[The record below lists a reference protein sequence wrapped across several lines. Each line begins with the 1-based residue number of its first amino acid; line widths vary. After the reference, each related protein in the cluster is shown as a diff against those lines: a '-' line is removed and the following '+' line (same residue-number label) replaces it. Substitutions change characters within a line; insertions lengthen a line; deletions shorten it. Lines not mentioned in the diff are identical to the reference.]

1 MRKTIFRKLEIK
13 NLIHNYNRSRKN
25 LPRNLP
31 DKLFFW
37 DETLNEGEQVPRVF
51 LTYVEKVKLAKML
64 DDIGVAIINVGFPGI
79 SEDEERTVRRLSNEG
94 FEQAKLAASA
104 RIEKDDVDACLGGGI
119 QEISIYTPFNEL
131 NLQFMIKTTKD
142 KILQKTVDSIE
153 YAKEHDLN
161 VNFVLEDAS
170 RTPLEEIL
178 QIFKAALQAGA
189 DRLVVADTV
198 GFLRPL
204 SMRYLIAHVRS
215 GLSELTK
222 KNFDL
227 SVRCH
232 NDFGLATANTL
243 TAIEEG
249 ISYPQTC
256 VGGYGERAGLAPME
270 EVAMALEILYDIETN
285 LNAKKLYRISQL
297 AEKSFASP
305 MALQKPIV
313 GEDAFSHV
321 SEKHIHGLLAHPLS
335 YEPFPPRMIGRDTK
349 FYLGKQTG
357 KHLVEE
363 RLKLA
368 EIKAT
373 PMDVNKIVS
382 QIRKQQERMDKG
394 EMLMTFYQIRK
405 LMKEMQKGLTEEDF
419 WAIVQQV
426 TGQKPKL
433 LPATQKYWEV

>member
-1 MRKTIFRKLEIK
+1 
-13 NLIHNYNRSRKN
+13 
-25 LPRNLP
+25 
-31 DKLFFW
+31 
-37 DETLNEGEQVPRVF
+37 
-51 LTYVEKVKLAKML
+51 
-64 DDIGVAIINVGFPGI
+64 
-79 SEDEERTVRRLSNEG
+79 
-94 FEQAKLAASA
+94 
-104 RIEKDDVDACLGGGI
+104 
-119 QEISIYTPFNEL
+119 
-131 NLQFMIKTTKD
+131 
-142 KILQKTVDSIE
+142 
-153 YAKEHDLN
+153 
-161 VNFVLEDAS
+161 
-170 RTPLEEIL
+170 
-178 QIFKAALQAGA
+178 
-189 DRLVVADTV
+189 
-198 GFLRPL
+198 
-204 SMRYLIAHVRS
+204 RS
-215 GLSELTK
+215 GLSESTK
-222 KNFDL
+222 KNVDL

-249 ISYPQTC
+249 ISCPQTC

-349 FYLGKQTG
+349 FYLGKQTR

-394 EMLMTFYQIRK
+394 EMLMNFYQIRK